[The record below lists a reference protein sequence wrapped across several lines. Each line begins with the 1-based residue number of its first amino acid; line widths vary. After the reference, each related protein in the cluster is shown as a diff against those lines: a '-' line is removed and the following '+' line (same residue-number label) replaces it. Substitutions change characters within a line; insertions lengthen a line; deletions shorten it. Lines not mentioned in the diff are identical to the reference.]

1 MATNTKKKVSSEKS
15 GEYGL
20 SLTVTELTHLR
31 DLMSIMLPPEGK
43 VTMSAALA
51 QLESRDDVDD
61 TLWDKVCSRCELAGV
76 HIGDSAPN
84 LIVAPSDIV
93 PLSVF
98 RFEPH
103 EQPEVVEPKVAP
115 RSNSKK
121 KAR

>member
-1 MATNTKKKVSSEKS
+1 MATNSKKKVSPT

-20 SLTVTELTHLR
+20 SLTVAELTHLR
-31 DLMSIMLPPEGK
+31 DLMSVMLPPEGK
-43 VTMSAALA
+43 VTLSAALA
-51 QLESRDDVDD
+51 QLESRDNVDD
-61 TLWDKVCSRCELAGV
+61 TLWDKVCSHCELAGI

-103 EQPEVVEPKVAP
+103 EQPEVVEPKAAP